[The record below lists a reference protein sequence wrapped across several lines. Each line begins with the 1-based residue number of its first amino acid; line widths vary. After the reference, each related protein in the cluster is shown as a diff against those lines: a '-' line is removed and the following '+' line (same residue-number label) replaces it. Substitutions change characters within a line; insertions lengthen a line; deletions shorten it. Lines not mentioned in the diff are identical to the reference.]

1 MSLPKSSSGLIENI
15 FKYAGVLFKLVAMT
29 IAIII
34 ALHPNPSNHMITI
47 VLGIIACYVIN
58 ISTDMDFMRSGE
70 SLKKDL
76 KLVEYQD
83 LILAELKKS
92 KELNEKAVLLVESQA
107 ELLTQMTKIA
117 ISKNKQESPN

>member
-1 MSLPKSSSGLIENI
+1 
-15 FKYAGVLFKLVAMT
+15 MT